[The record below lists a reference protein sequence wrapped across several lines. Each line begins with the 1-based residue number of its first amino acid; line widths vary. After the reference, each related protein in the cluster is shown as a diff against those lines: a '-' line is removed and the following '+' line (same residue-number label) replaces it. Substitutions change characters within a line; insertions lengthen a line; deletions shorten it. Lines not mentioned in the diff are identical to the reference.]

1 MTKITGPVLDIDA
14 LVSDRNIRTILCC
27 GSGGV
32 GKTTTAAALGLRAA
46 ELGRTVVVLTID
58 PARRLAQSLG
68 LDELDNIP
76 RAVAGVDT
84 SSGGRLDAMMLD
96 MKRTFDELVLAHT
109 DVDRADV
116 IFANPFYQSLS
127 SSFAGTQEYMA
138 MEKLG
143 QLHKA
148 NRWDLVV
155 VDTPPS
161 RSALDFL
168 DAPKRLGSF
177 LDGRFI
183 RLLTAPTRAGGR
195 AYVRMMSAG
204 MSMLT
209 STVSKLLGA
218 GLLRDVQTFLAAFET
233 MFGGFRERAERTYAA
248 LQDGQTAFV
257 VVATPERDALR
268 EASFF
273 VDRLERDGMPLAGLV
288 LNRVHTH
295 RGVALGPDRALE
307 LAAELWPEGTLR
319 RGQALSPREV
329 TAGLLR
335 LHATNRERSV
345 HEERQT
351 GRFTGEHPSV
361 PVAVAPALPGDV
373 HDLDGLRAVGAS
385 LASADVPP
393 AAVVSQP

>member
-1 MTKITGPVLDIDA
+1 
-14 LVSDRNIRTILCC
+14 
-27 GSGGV
+27 
-32 GKTTTAAALGLRAA
+32 
-46 ELGRTVVVLTID
+46 
-58 PARRLAQSLG
+58 
-68 LDELDNIP
+68 
-76 RAVAGVDT
+76 
-84 SSGGRLDAMMLD
+84 
-96 MKRTFDELVLAHT
+96 
-109 DVDRADV
+109 
-116 IFANPFYQSLS
+116 
-127 SSFAGTQEYMA
+127 

-143 QLHKA
+143 QLHQA
-148 NRWDLVV
+148 GTWDLVV

-209 STVSKLLGA
+209 SAVSKLLGA

-248 LQDGQTAFV
+248 LQDGRTAFV

-273 VDRLERDGMPLAGLV
+273 VERLETDKMPLAGLV

-295 RGVALGPDRALE
+295 RGTFLGPDRAIE
-307 LAAELWPEGTLR
+307 LAHELWPADGH
-319 RGQALSPREV
+319 RGGRQISSRQV
-329 TAGLLR
+329 TADLLR
-335 LHATNRERSV
+335 LHAANRERSV
-345 HEERQT
+345 HEDRQT
-351 GRFTGEHPSV
+351 GRFTAEHPSV
-361 PVAVAPALPGDV
+361 PIAIAPALAGDV
-373 HDLDGLRAVGAS
+373 HDLDGLRAVGAG
-385 LASADVPP
+385 LASAPEP
-393 AAVVSQP
+393 RAVVSQP